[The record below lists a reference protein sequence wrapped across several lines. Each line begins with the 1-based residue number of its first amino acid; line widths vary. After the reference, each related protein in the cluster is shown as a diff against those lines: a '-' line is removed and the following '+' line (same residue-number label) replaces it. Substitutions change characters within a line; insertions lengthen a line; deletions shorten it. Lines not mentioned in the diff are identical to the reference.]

1 MNRTHLWRVLCIK
14 ACLAYVVALTSSISH
29 AQSTPNPPGTLVDIG
44 GQRLHMNCSGRGSPT
59 VLLENG
65 TGDVSVIW
73 ALVQPGVSTFTK
85 VCSYDRGGYAWSDPG
100 KRPRTFAQLA
110 LELHVA
116 LERLRVGPP
125 YVLVGQ
131 SYGGQVI
138 RGFVARY
145 RSEVS
150 GVVMVDAVHEDQMV
164 VYGGQP
170 HRIRDSAQ
178 GRAFPAPRIELDVE
192 MLQQARASAT
202 PTTEQTLEAPLDR
215 LPEEA
220 QRVWRWANAQ
230 PLLGLAQSAELDWS
244 PEELARMHNE
254 RLRNRATFGD
264 LPLVVLARTRGGYS
278 EGMSISAADLEK
290 ERRALQA
297 DLARL
302 SRRGRLVFA
311 PNSGHNIHLE
321 DPELVVSSIREVVTS
336 RRAARIKPG
345 ARYRSIQHAR

>member
-1 MNRTHLWRVLCIK
+1 MNKTHLWRVLCIE
-14 ACLAYVVALTSSISH
+14 ACLAYVVGLTPSISH
-29 AQSTPNPPGTLVDIG
+29 AQSTPTPPGTLVDIG
-44 GQRLHMNCSGRGSPT
+44 GQRLHMNCSGHGSPT

-65 TGDVSVIW
+65 TGDVSVVW
-73 ALVQPGVSTFTK
+73 ALVQPGVSTFTR

-150 GVVMVDAVHEDQMV
+150 GVVLVDAVHEDQMV

-170 HRIRDSAQ
+170 HRIRDGAK
-178 GRAFPAPRIELDVE
+178 GRTFPAPQIELDVE
-192 MLQQARASAT
+192 MLQQARAR
-202 PTTEQTLEAPLDR
+202 QTLEAPLDR

-254 RLRNRATFGD
+254 RLRNRATFGN

-311 PNSGHNIHLE
+311 ANSGHNIHLE
-321 DPELVVSSIREVVTS
+321 DPDLVIRSIREVVNS
-336 RRAARIKPG
+336 SSPARIERRA
-345 ARYRSIQHAR
+345 Q